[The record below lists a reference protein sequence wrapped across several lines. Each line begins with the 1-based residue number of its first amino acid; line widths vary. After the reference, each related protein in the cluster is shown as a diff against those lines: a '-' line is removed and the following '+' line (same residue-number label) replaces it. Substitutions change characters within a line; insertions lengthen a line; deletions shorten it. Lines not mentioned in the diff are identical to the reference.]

1 MCARQLAGV
10 PKDAFQFRDLRAKAG
25 TDKTELAGDIRVV
38 QRQLTAYVD
47 DVTISGPVA
56 TKKLLGE
63 VRKVVSRFGYK
74 TKQKKSKTYAVTSVK
89 AVTGAVVVERELRLP
104 NERHRKIWRTK
115 QELLRCGGE
124 EKAKL
129 MRALKGRLQAGS
141 KSDSGQ
147 PWRGAAWLRFAMQ
160 V

>member
-25 TDKTELAGDIRVV
+25 TDKTELAGDIRAV

-74 TKQKKSKTYAVTSVK
+74 TKQKKSKTYAVTPVK
-89 AVTGAVVVERELRLP
+89 VVTGAVVVATSKRTTSQDMADEAGAVAL
-104 NERHRKIWRTK
+104 WR
-115 QELLRCGGE
+115 
-124 EKAKL
+124 
-129 MRALKGRLQAGS
+129 
-141 KSDSGQ
+141 
-147 PWRGAAWLRFAMQ
+147 
-160 V
+160 

>member
-25 TDKTELAGDIRVV
+25 TDKTELAGDIRAV

-74 TKQKKSKTYAVTSVK
+74 TKQKKSKTYAVTPVK
-89 AVTGAVVVERELRLP
+89 VVTGAVVVERELRLP